1 MAEVKDVNYRDRSQN
16 EKKDSKKIA
25 SGNLKDRSFKQK
37 VKDAFI
43 SEEVHDVKSYIIF
56 DVIIPAVKETF
67 RNLIVNTLDMSL
79 FGKVR
84 SSKNTEQ
91 RGGSTYIA
99 YDRAYGNGR
108 EEAYRRQTRS
118 TAPLRINEL
127 NRVVFQ
133 NKADAIDV
141 LSHLLEEIEE
151 YHVASI
157 ADFLSYSG
165 IDVAPIHHKWGWY
178 DLVDVAV
185 VEDPDSRGFYIKLP
199 KPVEI

>member
-1 MAEVKDVNYRDRSQN
+1 VKNCHGTSSDIWFEGSLVLMDKNRETITEADELDLHEHYEAE
-16 EKKDSKKIA
+16 SKIVLRAIFEPVTEEQERLKVGA
-25 SGNLKDRSFKQK
+25 S
-37 VKDAFI
+37 
-43 SEEVHDVKSYIIF
+43 
-56 DVIIPAVKETF
+56 
-67 RNLIVNTLDMSL
+67 
-79 FGKVR
+79 
-84 SSKNTEQ
+84 
-91 RGGSTYIA
+91 
-99 YDRAYGNGR
+99 
-108 EEAYRRQTRS
+108 
-118 TAPLRINEL
+118 PLRINEL

-178 DLVDVAV
+178 DLVDAAV
-185 VEDPDSRGFYIKLP
+185 VEDPDSRGFYIRLP